1 MRTAL
6 PAPEF
11 IELPRS
17 TRALPGFPAASSEAT
32 FGLDLLEGWHSVAK
46 LHHNGYLIRM
56 FSVASEE
63 LRDLK
68 AEAVRRIAQIDR
80 ADHEFESSEE
90 ICLDIS
96 EGE

>member
-1 MRTAL
+1 
-6 PAPEF
+6 
-11 IELPRS
+11 
-17 TRALPGFPAASSEAT
+17 
-32 FGLDLLEGWHSVAK
+32 VAK
-46 LHHNGYLIRM
+46 LHHNGYLNRM

-68 AEAVRRIAQIDR
+68 AQAERRIAQIDR
-80 ADHEFESSEE
+80 VDHEFESSEE